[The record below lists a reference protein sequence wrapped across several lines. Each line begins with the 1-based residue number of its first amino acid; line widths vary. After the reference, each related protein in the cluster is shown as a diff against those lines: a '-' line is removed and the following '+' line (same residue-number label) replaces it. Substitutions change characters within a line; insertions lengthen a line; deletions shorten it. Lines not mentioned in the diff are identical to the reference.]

1 MGKSSIKNE
10 YFYFQDINESRSER
24 QNESTENVKKRER
37 RNSTPKIH
45 QAMLIFGTLV
55 LLFRCSCFGSLDQ
68 LDINH
73 GQIW

>member
-37 RNSTPKIH
+37 RKSTP
-45 QAMLIFGTLV
+45 
-55 LLFRCSCFGSLDQ
+55 
-68 LDINH
+68 
-73 GQIW
+73 